1 MSRVRP
7 ESAAAK
13 GSQDVRARITA
24 AIQIVLLA
32 GLTIAGALWVSRL
45 LHTWQASGVDLHLH
59 ALLAVL
65 AARVLDDHGGGGLL
79 LGHGPQQ
86 APDQLE
92 QLSRMY
98 MPMMKAAQEAGL
110 IKSYKLLTGGY
121 SNMDDFDLMLLVE
134 IENMAALDETPER
147 EAKWKAVREKV
158 RASLG
163 QDAEDEIQATY
174 RKIRSI
180 QGSKLMREQ
189 ILR

>member
-1 MSRVRP
+1 M
-7 ESAAAK
+7 
-13 GSQDVRARITA
+13 
-24 AIQIVLLA
+24 
-32 GLTIAGALWVSRL
+32 
-45 LHTWQASGVDLHLH
+45 
-59 ALLAVL
+59 
-65 AARVLDDHGGGGLL
+65 
-79 LGHGPQQ
+79 
-86 APDQLE
+86 
-92 QLSRMY
+92 
-98 MPMMKAAQEAGL
+98 

>member
-1 MSRVRP
+1 MTRTL
-7 ESAAAK
+7 
-13 GSQDVRARITA
+13 RI
-24 AIQIVLLA
+24 
-32 GLTIAGALWVSRL
+32 LTTFSLV
-45 LHTWQASGVDLHLH
+45 
-59 ALLAVL
+59 
-65 AARVLDDHGGGGLL
+65 LL
-79 LGHGPQQ
+79 LGLPSIAQGDDKDLYRDGSVYRVTMVRTE
-86 APDQLE
+86 ANSMDDYLE

-163 QDAEDEIQATY
+163 QGAEDEIQATY